1 MTLACVADFRQAARR
16 RLPRVLF
23 DYIDGGSYGETTLA
37 ANVNDFEALKL
48 RQRVLR
54 DVSKLSMATE
64 ILGQRLSMP
73 VILAPIGLGGMYA
86 RRGEVQAAR
95 ASQAAGVPFSLSTVS
110 VCAIDEVAAAAAPP
124 WFQLYMIKD
133 RSFMAD
139 VLAKASE
146 AGCPILLFTVDLPIP
161 GARHR
166 DTRNA
171 MVATDLR
178 SRLGQAADGLR
189 RPGWLFDVYFG
200 GRPHTLGN
208 VAAAAGD
215 LKSLGQ
221 FWSWIGRNFDPSVT
235 WNDLAWVRGHWSGP
249 IVLKGV
255 LDPEDAREAV
265 RCGAD
270 GIVVSNHGGRQLDGA
285 ASSISALPAIANAV
299 GDDLTVLMDGGVRSG
314 LDVLKA
320 LAAGAKACFVGRPWA
335 WALGA
340 GGEAGVG
347 QMLAIL
353 RQELRMAM
361 SLTGC
366 TDVLSAGPDL
376 LDRTQA

>member
-16 RLPRVLF
+16 RLPKVLF

-37 ANVNDFEALKL
+37 ANVGDFEALKL

-54 DVSKLSMATE
+54 DVSKLSTATE
-64 ILGQRLSMP
+64 ILGQNLSMP
-73 VILAPIGLGGMYA
+73 VVLAPIGLGGMYA

-95 ASQAAGVPFSLSTVS
+95 AAEAAGIPFSLSTVG
-110 VCAIDEVAAAAAPP
+110 VCGIEEVAAAAVPP

-133 RSFMAD
+133 RGFMAD
-139 VLAKASE
+139 VLAAARG
-146 AGCPILLFTVDLPIP
+146 AGCPVLLFTVDLPVP

-171 MVATDLR
+171 MVATNLR
-178 SRLGQAADGLR
+178 SRLRQAGDGLR
-189 RPGWLFDVYFG
+189 RPGWLFDVYFA

-208 VAAAAGD
+208 VAGAAGD
-215 LKSLGQ
+215 LESLGQ
-221 FWSWIGRNFDPSVT
+221 FWSWIGRNFDASVT
-235 WNDLAWVRGHWSGP
+235 WNDIGWVREHWEGP
-249 IVLKGV
+249 IVLKGI

-270 GIVVSNHGGRQLDGA
+270 GVVVSNHGGRQLDGA
-285 ASSISALPAIANAV
+285 ISSIKALPDIAEAAQ
-299 GDDLTVLMDGGVRSG
+299 GRLTVLLDGGVRSG

-320 LAAGAKACFVGRPWA
+320 LAAGAKACLIGRAWA
-335 WALGA
+335 WALA
-340 GGEAGVG
+340 ASGEEGVS
-347 QMLAIL
+347 QMLTIL

-366 TDVLSAGPDL
+366 TDVANAGPEL
-376 LDRTQA
+376 LDRR